1 MMTREMIYLAG
12 LVHDIGKFWQR
23 GDNHLPS
30 ASQVLE
36 PSIKM
41 LQDQICPL
49 VNGKYTHEH
58 LLWTAQFIS
67 NHKHF
72 YTHLLGP
79 EQFDAFWK
87 TLTKVH
93 RTKDEALPLI
103 LQKAIHLAAGND
115 LTIHSHAINTTQST
129 NGKLKPIL
137 AGLLSDKANEFEFP
151 IVKLKLDE
159 SFFPKA
165 KPSFN
170 ASNEAREYQ
179 LLWNEFD
186 TALKNLHQRHFPSI
200 TIYAENLLFLLQRY
214 TVTTP
219 FDQAYLPDVSLYDH
233 LKSTAAFAVCLD
245 DYLDEQKKSILEL
258 TDQDVP
264 FLLVGGDL
272 SGIQSY
278 IYDIV
283 SANAAKNL
291 KGRSFY
297 LQLLCDNIVQLLLK
311 ELALPAGCIIYT
323 SGGSFYVVAPNTE
336 VVRNKLDTFKN
347 AISTK
352 LYHTHKTQLYLSLGY
367 IPFKEEEVSTGKI
380 DEVWRSLGEELNKGK
395 RQKFKNII
403 TTYFDD
409 FFNPIEVGGQQ
420 ARDAI
425 TNEEFTPSEIEEWKA
440 DKCPCIDE
448 DPAKPIKR
456 TTKLQIELGK
466 RLKKAVCWLQADF
479 PIIDRRSIPQFEI
492 FGIGIYNYF
501 LSFEDLESL
510 PDHLAGE
517 FTVLSLSEKPEDV
530 ALIESTFK
538 NSDLI
543 LGFTFYGGNGFPSKA
558 DGTPLEFDELA
569 SSGTG
574 ADKLGVL
581 RMDVDGLGAI
591 FAKGLGHEHKTF
603 SRYSAVSRN
612 LDYFFKGYLNTI
624 WSKNYADSC
633 YILYSG
639 GDDLFILGNWQAV
652 TEMALTI
659 RTDFASWTCG
669 NPHLTLSGGV
679 AIVPGKFPISKA
691 ALLAEEAEKLAKNY
705 SWTDDQTQK
714 RMLKNSL
721 TLFDVPVN
729 GITELNIVIEL
740 KKRLVAYVS
749 DKHTSHIPRG
759 LLNKLINYFLIAQ
772 DQKEKGLSPSWK
784 WHLAY
789 DFGRASKR
797 VRSAD
802 SDASFFFE
810 ELKISAFTNRWNN
823 EYLSGKHDF
832 LQLLSVAARWAEL
845 ETKVKS

>member
-1 MMTREMIYLAG
+1 MTREMIYLAG
-12 LVHDIGKFWQR
+12 LLHDIGKFWQK
-23 GDNHLPS
+23 GDSQVPGT
-30 ASQVLE
+30 SQVLD

-41 LQDQICPL
+41 LQDQICPI
-49 VNGKYTHEH
+49 VNGKNTHEH

-67 NHKHF
+67 NHKLF
-72 YTHLLGP
+72 YTHLLGT

-87 TLTKVH
+87 TLTQVH

-103 LQKAIHLAAGND
+103 LQKAIYLAAGND
-115 LTIHSHAINTTQST
+115 LITQIDTANTAKNTS
-129 NGKLKPIL
+129 NRLKPIL
-137 AGLLSDKANEFEFP
+137 AGLLSDKENEFEFP

-159 SFFPKA
+159 SFFPKTRA
-165 KPSFN
+165 SFS
-170 ASNEAREYQ
+170 ASNEQTEYQ
-179 LLWNEFD
+179 LLWNEFEV
-186 TALKNLHQRHFPSI
+186 ALKNLHQRQFTSVS
-200 TIYAENLLFLLQRY
+200 IYAENLLFLLQRY

-219 FDQAYLPDVSLYDH
+219 FDQAFLPDVSLFDH
-233 LKSTAAFAVCLD
+233 LKSTAAFAVCLY
-245 DYLDEQKKSILEL
+245 DYLGEQKKSTLDL

-311 ELALPAGCIIYT
+311 ELALPTGCVIYT
-323 SGGSFYVVAPNTE
+323 SGGSFYVLAPNTE
-336 VVRNKLDTFKN
+336 VVRNKLDTFRN
-347 AISTK
+347 TISTR

-367 IPFKEEEVSTGKI
+367 TPFREDMVTTGKI

-420 ARDAI
+420 SRDAI
-425 TNEEFTPSEIEEWKA
+425 TNEEFTPREIEEWKT

-448 DPAKPIKR
+448 DLAKPIKR
-456 TTKLQIELGK
+456 TTQLQIELGK

-501 LSFEDLESL
+501 LSIEDLKSL
-510 PDHLAGE
+510 PNHLSGE
-517 FTVLSLSEKPEDV
+517 FTVLSLSEKPEDL

-543 LGFTFYGGNGFPSKA
+543 LGFTFYGGNGFPSKE

-659 RTDFASWTCG
+659 RTDFAAWTCS

-691 ALLAEEAEKLAKNY
+691 AILAEEAEKAAKKY
-705 SWTDDQTQK
+705 KWEDQRQQIA
-714 RMLKNSL
+714 LHKNAL
-721 TLFDVPVN
+721 CLFDLPLH
-729 GITELNIVIEL
+729 GEHELTIVL
-740 KKRLVAYVS
+740 DLRKRLL
-749 DKHTSHIPRG
+749 DFIEHKKLPRG
-759 LLNKLINYFLIAQ
+759 ILQKLINYQIKAA
-772 DQKEKGLSPSWK
+772 DQAARNKNPSWR
-784 WHLAY
+784 WLMAY
-789 DFGRASKR
+789 DFGRASEQDGKNSPEVKPFYKDLQIAAVTDQWDNQYIVGR
-797 VRSAD
+797 HT
-802 SDASFFFE
+802 FL
-810 ELKISAFTNRWNN
+810 ELAA
-823 EYLSGKHDF
+823 
-832 LQLLSVAARWAEL
+832 VAARWVEL
-845 ETKVKS
+845 QTK